1 MIVEK
6 EYTEGRTSFLSA
18 DLDHYSVSQKQPTTD
33 LPVFYNPIMR
43 LNRDLSVLF
52 LRTYLQDRPVELMC
66 EPLAGS
72 GVRTLRYLNEC
83 PGQFKALMFDVNPI
97 AVEMA
102 QKNIERHGFTDRAQ
116 VKKGDA
122 KVLLLTESRKQR
134 FDFVDVDPFGSP
146 ALYLNA
152 AIQSLKPR
160 EGLLALTAT
169 DMPVLCGVYP
179 NVALRKYG
187 GLSMRAPFVHELA
200 VRLLIGSVYSV
211 AGMND
216 SSIVPLAVLSTN
228 HYIRVW
234 LRVEG
239 SRSEGNLQ
247 ADRMGLIRYCKT
259 CMRVEIVPVKD
270 WAQAAGF
277 SHETDGCG
285 GKPAVAG
292 PLWTGTLF
300 DGSMLDEAQKILS
313 SDDDL
318 AFDGRASKLL
328 ALMREEV
335 RLTGIPYIDLHEVCD
350 LHNLT
355 PPKTDT
361 VIQTLKECGHA
372 TSRTHFRPTAIRTE
386 ASVSDLVRAITD
398 LAGVK

>member
-18 DLDHYSVSQKQPTTD
+18 DLEHYSAKQRQLTTD

-43 LNRDLSVLF
+43 VNRDLSVLF
-52 LRTYLQDRPVELMC
+52 LRTYLRENPMELMC

-83 PGQFKALMFDVNPI
+83 PGHFNALMFDVNPV
-97 AVEMA
+97 AAEMA
-102 QKNIERHGFTDRAQ
+102 QKNIERHGFADRAQ
-116 VKKGDA
+116 VKRGDA
-122 KVLLLTESRKQR
+122 KVLLLTESREQR

-146 ALYLNA
+146 APYLNA
-152 AIQSLKPR
+152 AIQSLRPS

-169 DMPVLCGVYP
+169 DMPVLCGVHP

-187 GLSMRAPFVHELA
+187 GLSTRAPFVHELA
-200 VRLLIGSVYSV
+200 VRLLMGSVYTV

-216 SSIVPLAVLSTN
+216 SSITPLAVLSTN

-239 SRSEGNLQ
+239 SRIEGNLQ
-247 ADRMGLIRYCKT
+247 ADRMGMIRYCRT
-259 CMRVEIVPVKD
+259 CMRVETLPLKEST
-270 WAQAAGF
+270 QAADF
-277 SHETDGCG
+277 SHETDSCAGR
-285 GKPAVAG
+285 PTAAG
-292 PLWTGTLF
+292 PLWIGNLF
-300 DGSMLDEAQKILS
+300 DSSMLDEAQNILD
-313 SDDDL
+313 DDDL
-318 AFDGRASKLL
+318 GFDRRVSKLL
-328 ALMREEV
+328 ALMREETG
-335 RLTGIPYIDLHEVCD
+335 LTGIPYTDLHEVCD

-361 VIQTLKECGHA
+361 VIQTLRERGHA
-372 TSRTHFRPTAIRTE
+372 TARTHFRPTAIRTE
-386 ASVSDLVRAITD
+386 ASVSELVEAITD
-398 LAGVK
+398 MSGVK

>member
-18 DLDHYSVSQKQPTTD
+18 DLDHYSVNQKQPTTD

-52 LRTYLQDRPVELMC
+52 LRTYLQEKSVELMC

-83 PGQFKALMFDVNPI
+83 PGDFNAFLFDVNPM
-97 AVEMA
+97 AADMA
-102 QKNIERHGFTDRAQ
+102 QKNVERYGFTNRAQ
-116 VKKGDA
+116 VKRGDA
-122 KVLLLTESRKQR
+122 KVLLLTESRDQR

-146 ALYLNA
+146 APYLNA

-179 NVALRKYG
+179 SVALRKYG
-187 GLSMRAPFVHELA
+187 GLSIRAPFVHELA

-216 SSIVPLAVLSTN
+216 SSITPLAVLSTN

-234 LRVEG
+234 LRIES
-239 SRSEGNLQ
+239 SRNEGNVQ
-247 ADRMGLIRYCKT
+247 ADRMGLMRYCRS
-259 CMRVEIVPVKD
+259 CMRVETVSLRESIQTAD
-270 WAQAAGF
+270 F
-277 SHETDGCG
+277 HHETDCCNGR
-285 GKPAVAG
+285 PTVAG
-292 PLWTGTLF
+292 PLWTGNLF
-300 DGSMLDEAQKILS
+300 ESSMLDRAQEILT
-313 SDDDL
+313 SDDLGLDK
-318 AFDGRASKLL
+318 RAPKIL
-328 ALMREEV
+328 ALMREEAS
-335 RLTGIPYIDLHEVCD
+335 LAAIPYTDLHEVCD

-361 VIQTLKECGHA
+361 VIQALRERGHA

-386 ASVSDLVRAITD
+386 ASVSELVGAITD
-398 LAGVK
+398 LSGEK

>member
-18 DLDHYSVSQKQPTTD
+18 DIDHYSVNQKQPTTD
-33 LPVFYNPIMR
+33 LPIFYNPIMR

-52 LRTYLQDRPVELMC
+52 LRTYLQERPVELMC

-83 PGQFKALMFDVNPI
+83 PGDFNALMFDVNPM
-97 AVEMA
+97 AAEMA
-102 QKNIERHGFTDRAQ
+102 QKNIERHRFTDRAQ
-116 VKKGDA
+116 VKRGDA
-122 KVLLLTESRKQR
+122 KVLLLTESRDQR

-146 ALYLNA
+146 APYLNA

-200 VRLLIGSVYSV
+200 VRLLLGFVYSV

-216 SSIVPLAVLSTN
+216 SSITPLAVMSTN

-247 ADRMGLIRYCKT
+247 ADRMGMIRYCKV
-259 CMRVEIVPVKD
+259 CMHVETVSLRELTHARD
-270 WAQAAGF
+270 F
-277 SHETDGCG
+277 RHETDSCTGE
-285 GKPAVAG
+285 PTVAG
-292 PLWTGTLF
+292 PLWTGDLF
-300 DGSMLDEAQKILS
+300 ESSMLDSAQKILIN
-313 SDDDL
+313 DDL
-318 AFDGRASKLL
+318 GFDKRASKLL
-328 ALMREEV
+328 ALMREEAS
-335 RLTGIPYIDLHEVCD
+335 LTGIPYIDLHEACD
-350 LHNLT
+350 LHSLT

-361 VIQTLKECGHA
+361 VIQTLRERGHA
-372 TSRTHFRPTAIRTE
+372 ASRTHFRPTAIRTD
-386 ASVSDLVRAITD
+386 ASVGELVRAITD
-398 LAGVK
+398 LSGVK

>member
-18 DLDHYSVSQKQPTTD
+18 DLDHYSVNQKQPTTD

-52 LRTYLQDRPVELMC
+52 LRTYLQEEPLELMC

-83 PGQFKALMFDVNPI
+83 PGHFNALMFDVNPV
-97 AVEMA
+97 AAEMA

-116 VKKGDA
+116 VKRGDA
-122 KVLLLTESRKQR
+122 KVLLLTESRNQR

-146 ALYLNA
+146 APYLNA

-179 NVALRKYG
+179 DVALRKYG

-200 VRLLIGSVYSV
+200 VRLLIGFAYSV

-216 SSIVPLAVLSTN
+216 SSITPLAVLSTN

-234 LRVEG
+234 LRIES

-247 ADRMGLIRYCKT
+247 ADRMGMIRYCKT
-259 CMRVEIVPVKD
+259 CMRVETVPLKESM
-270 WAQAAGF
+270 QAADF
-277 SHETDGCG
+277 SHETDGCTG
-285 GKPAVAG
+285 RPTAAG
-292 PLWTGTLF
+292 PLWTGNLF
-300 DGSMLDEAQKILS
+300 DSSMIDEAQKILD
-313 SDDDL
+313 DDDL
-318 AFDGRASKLL
+318 GFDKRAAKLL
-328 ALMREEV
+328 ALMRDEV
-335 RLTGIPYIDLHEVCD
+335 SLTGIPYVDLHEVCD

-361 VIQTLKECGHA
+361 VIQTLKERGHA
-372 TSRTHFRPTAIRTE
+372 TSRTHFRPTAVRTE

-398 LAGVK
+398 LSGVK